1 MREDSHLDRTGLV
14 GEDRHMAGKMN
25 GRVPMAA
32 WLAALAGV
40 IALAL
45 TLAPEAHATSF
56 KTTSYPLSPAPGQS
70 TETAESL
77 AVVDLN
83 GDQKP
88 DIAELDSLPQSNR
101 VSVFIN
107 QGQGAFAA
115 AVQHPTGCS
124 GGATNLIA
132 GKFDGDSHPDLLI
145 ACPPDAIEL
154 PGNGSGGFGAPITY
168 THLSVAGPMTVGPF
182 DRNGHTD
189 LGYDALGGHVFC
201 YIPVVL
207 LSTASDPSPIYPTCD
222 SHPMDSAALVM
233 AKLDEHGDNTP
244 RALAFSHG
252 TGPQTL
258 QVRADTDATCC
269 AESDRAVGGPGN
281 AIAVG
286 DLNGDG
292 DSDVVMGNG
301 SSPDGSV
308 SVYLWDPGAGIV
320 PSATPKTYDSIVV
333 ERVVI
338 GDFNRDGSADVA
350 AGGYDPTTSAGE
362 VAIHSGSATGSLSA
376 HPKTFAV
383 PSFRATEFGGTD
395 LATADL
401 NGDHVPDLVAAYDN
415 QGGSAGVSVLLNT
428 TPAASFKGVGLTAGS
443 LAVDKHGKLAVPVSC
458 PTAAAGKC
466 AGKLTIK
473 TKGKFSHAHVVKV
486 GTAAFSITA
495 GRSKHVTV
503 KVSSAARSLLKH
515 QDPLP
520 CKETALA
527 RDSKGKRK
535 KTSVTVKLKASG

>member
-1 MREDSHLDRTGLV
+1 MG
-14 GEDRHMAGKMN
+14 
-25 GRVPMAA
+25 A
-32 WLAALAGV
+32 WFAALAGL

-45 TLAPEAHATSF
+45 ALAPAARATTF
-56 KTTSYPLSPAPGQS
+56 KTTSYPISPAPGQS
-70 TETAESL
+70 AEAVDSL

-88 DIAELDSLPQSNR
+88 DIAELDTQTNSNR

-107 QGQGAFAA
+107 QGKGAFAA

-124 GGATNLIA
+124 GATTNLIA
-132 GKFDGDSHPDLLI
+132 GKFDADSHPDLLLVC
-145 ACPPDAIEL
+145 APDVIEL
-154 PGNGSGGFGAPITY
+154 PGDGSGGFGAPITY
-168 THLSVAGPMTVGPF
+168 PNLSVAGPMAVGPF

-201 YIPVVL
+201 YIPVAL
-207 LSTASDPSPIYPTCD
+207 LSTASNFPTCD
-222 SHPMDSAALVM
+222 SFPMDSAALVM
-233 AKLDEHGDNTP
+233 SKLDEHGDNTP
-244 RALAFSHG
+244 RALAFGHT

-258 QVRADTDATCC
+258 QVLADTNATCC

-308 SVYLWDPGAGIV
+308 SVYLWDPGSGIP
-320 PSATPKTYDSIVV
+320 PSATPKTYNSIIV
-333 ERVVI
+333 ESVVI
-338 GDFNRDGSADVA
+338 GDFDRDGSADVA
-350 AGGYDPTTSAGE
+350 AGGFDPSTSAGE
-362 VAIHSGSATGSLSA
+362 VAIHSGSATGRLSA
-376 HPKTFAV
+376 HHKTFAV
-383 PSFRATEFGGTD
+383 PNFRSTEFGGAD

-415 QGGSAGVSVLLNT
+415 QAGSAGVSVLLNT
-428 TPAASFKGVGLTAGS
+428 TPAGSFKGVGLDAGS
-443 LAVDKHGKLAVPVSC
+443 LAVDKHGKLAVPVDC
-458 PTAAAGKC
+458 PTAAGKC
-466 AGKLTIK
+466 VGKVTLK

-486 GTAAFSITA
+486 GSAGFSIPG

-503 KVSSAARSLLKH
+503 KVSRAARSLLKH
-515 QDPLP
+515 QDPLS
-520 CKETALA
+520 CKETAVA
-527 RDSKGKRK
+527 RDSQGKRK
-535 KTSVTVKLKASG
+535 KTSVSVKLKASG